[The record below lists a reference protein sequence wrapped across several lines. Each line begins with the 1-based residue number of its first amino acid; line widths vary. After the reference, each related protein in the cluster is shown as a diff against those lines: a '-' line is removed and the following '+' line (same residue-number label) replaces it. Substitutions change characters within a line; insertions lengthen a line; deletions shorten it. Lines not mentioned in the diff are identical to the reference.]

1 MSYRYMRILIMFDLP
16 VITSADKK
24 VYRKFRKFL
33 LSTGFYMLQESV
45 YIKLVLNQ
53 SEANKVAAYI
63 KANKP
68 DDGLVQM
75 LIITEKQFSKMETLS
90 GESQSDLVTSTD
102 RLVIL

>member
-16 VITSADKK
+16 VLTSADRK

-33 LSTGFYMLQESV
+33 LSTGFYMLQESI
-45 YIKLVLNQ
+45 YIKLVLNHT
-53 SEANKVAAYI
+53 EANKVASYI
-63 KANKP
+63 RANKP

-90 GESQSDLVTSTD
+90 GESHSDLVTTTD

>member
-90 GESQSDLVTSTD
+90 GESQSDLVTTTD